1 MNDHRLLE
9 TGNSKISGAPISN
22 FQFRIRLALLA
33 LLAPILL
40 SLTPIATAQSAPA
53 AVPDVQ
59 NAMEPMMVPASCS
72 EQGTDQS
79 SQQAQAYAQLLT
91 LDSQPSTLSSGA
103 TCSMANND
111 SGDDPLL
118 TMFRHPVSD
127 RIWISGQMNIITQA
141 HPAFYAKYSGP
152 NSLQPQAQIATSRL
166 FTLYT
171 GAQLGDGF
179 QGLLDIE
186 SAGGHG
192 LSGGV
197 GLGGFTD
204 LDIVRTPNLGQA
216 PYLAR
221 FLVEKTISLGGGSI
235 ESGRSYLTLAPS
247 LPARRLELWLGKFSM
262 VDFFDVNP
270 VGSDSHLQFM
280 NWAVDNDAAYDYAAN
295 TRGYTWGGV
304 VEYYDSNWAVRFG
317 EGMMP
322 KVANGENLDAD
333 LARAHSENLE
343 FEFHPTLFPK
353 HETALRLLSFVN
365 HADMGNY
372 REAIDEFL
380 SGQTPAPNII
390 ATRRQGRVK
399 YGFDVNA
406 FQDMGHGLRL
416 FGRWG
421 WNNGRTESFAYT
433 EVDRT
438 VSGGG
443 DLRGEHWRRRFDKVG
458 AAFAIDEISG
468 DHRRYLALGGTGFM
482 LGDGALNYGLEQIVE
497 GYYTF
502 HMWRGLFGAVD
513 FQHITNPGYNRDR
526 GPVIVPSLRLHV
538 DF

>member
-1 MNDHRLLE
+1 
-9 TGNSKISGAPISN
+9 
-22 FQFRIRLALLA
+22 
-33 LLAPILL
+33 
-40 SLTPIATAQSAPA
+40 
-53 AVPDVQ
+53 
-59 NAMEPMMVPASCS
+59 
-72 EQGTDQS
+72 
-79 SQQAQAYAQLLT
+79 
-91 LDSQPSTLSSGA
+91 
-103 TCSMANND
+103 D

-118 TMFRHPVSD
+118 TMFPHPVAN
-127 RIWISGQMNIITQA
+127 RFWISGQINIISQG
-141 HPAFYAKYSGP
+141 HPSFPALYSGP
-152 NSLQPQAQIATSRL
+152 NSLQPQAQIATSRV

-171 GAQLGDGF
+171 GAELGDGF
-179 QGLLDIE
+179 QALLDIE

-204 LDIVRTPNLGQA
+204 LDVVRTPSLGQA

-221 FLVEKTISLGGGSI
+221 FLIEKTISLGGGAVDND
-235 ESGRSYLTLAPS
+235 RDYLSLSPS
-247 LPARRLELWLGKFSM
+247 LPARRLELWVGKFSL

-280 NWAVDNDAAYDYAAN
+280 NWAVDDDAAYDYAAN

-304 VEYYDSNWAVRFG
+304 VEYYDRNWAVRFA
-317 EGMMP
+317 EAMMP

-343 FEFHPTLFPK
+343 FEFHPALIP
-353 HETALRLLSFVN
+353 HHASALRLLSFVN

-372 REAIDEFL
+372 REAIDAFL
-380 SGQTPAPNII
+380 SGKTSAPNIV

-406 FQDMGHGLRL
+406 YQDVGHGLRL
-416 FGRWG
+416 FNRWG
-421 WNNGRTESFAYT
+421 WNDGRNESFAYT

-438 VSGGG
+438 VSVGG
-443 DLRGEHWRRRFDKVG
+443 DLSGKDWKRPFDKLGLAYDVD
-458 AAFAIDEISG
+458 AISG
-468 DHRRYLALGGTGFM
+468 DHRRYLALGGQGFM
-482 LGDGALNYGLEQIVE
+482 LGDGGLDYGLEKIAE

-502 HMWRGLFGAVD
+502 HLWRGLFSSVD
-513 FQHITNPGYNRDR
+513 LQHITNPGYNRAR
-526 GPVIVPSLRLHV
+526 GPVLVGSLRFHI